1 MESKSAK
8 YKTCKVCKEGLV
20 EDEYHLL
27 FTCSAY
33 SAIHE
38 SYDDILRGGDDLSI
52 TLKRTP
58 RRLNAYV
65 YALFTHQDLVLQSMK
80 IPS

>member
-1 MESKSAK
+1 M
-8 YKTCKVCKEGLV
+8 EGLV

-38 SYDDILRGGDDLSI
+38 SYDEILRGGDDLSV
-52 TLKRTP
+52 TPKRTTRP
-58 RRLNAYV
+58 LSSHV
-65 YALFTHQDLVLQSMK
+65 YALLTHRDLVLQNMNTTS
-80 IPS
+80 